1 MALPRAKELQE
12 RKAYILGS
20 RMRRIIKAAGGRPWT
35 RREMARAVDIVASAE
50 GGTSEADL
58 RAFVDIMGRSFIS
71 KRGRA

>member
-12 RKAYILGS
+12 RRAYILSS
-20 RMRRIIKAAGGRPWT
+20 RMRRIIKAAGGSPWT
-35 RREMARAVDIVASAE
+35 RREMARAVDIVAPAE
-50 GGTSEADL
+50 GGISETDL